1 VKGTLSF
8 LANLLL
14 FLSIS
19 TLLFSVA
26 AYAAFKIKAKR
37 KPKPVDPNRVKAGE
51 AETPALL
58 QQYVQ
63 PEPIPKSTLRP
74 SVYGHGMNE
83 KKSRASSTQKPSQR
97 AP

>member
-1 VKGTLSF
+1 VKSILGF

-26 AYAAFKIKAKR
+26 AYFAFKLKGKR
-37 KPKPVDPNRVKAGE
+37 KPKVRGAQVPKAGASTSVE
-51 AETPALL
+51 PELL

-63 PEPIPKSTLRP
+63 PE
-74 SVYGHGMNE
+74 SVQVKPAQVKPDAGIKQE
-83 KKSRASSTQKPSQR
+83 RTKSRSS
-97 AP
+97 

>member
-1 VKGTLSF
+1 VKGILSF

-26 AYAAFKIKAKR
+26 AYVAFKIKAKR
-37 KPKPVDPNRVKAGE
+37 KPRAANPNRLSAGSAE
-51 AETPALL
+51 APPLL

-63 PEPIPKSTLRP
+63 PEPQPNPARRAGAEQSNQKPT
-74 SVYGHGMNE
+74 
-83 KKSRASSTQKPSQR
+83 SRAP
-97 AP
+97 

>member
-1 VKGTLSF
+1 VKSILGF

-26 AYAAFKIKAKR
+26 AYFAFKIKAKR
-37 KPKPVDPNRVKAGE
+37 KPRARPSQLQHVGSVVEPE
-51 AETPALL
+51 LL

-63 PEPIPKSTLRP
+63 PEPKAVISKSKTSKLTDRSKP
-74 SVYGHGMNE
+74 P
-83 KKSRASSTQKPSQR
+83 RA
-97 AP
+97 